1 MSNKASKI
9 ASDAF
14 LPVPEGTRI
23 RYQHYYIRKVLGE
36 IILGK
41 RTHEGQKETE
51 PKISPPILVGTV
63 AWLVTEAGEEIPNTH
78 AASMVHPNDT
88 AVKKLGRLKAHNRC
102 IKAYLKDHP

>member
-14 LPVPEGTRI
+14 LPVPDGTRI
-23 RYQHYYIRKVLGE
+23 RYQHYYARELKARTVHGKNVQLNDLFPPVL
-36 IILGK
+36 
-41 RTHEGQKETE
+41 TATA
-51 PKISPPILVGTV
+51 
-63 AWLVTEAGEEIPNTH
+63 AWLVDSNGNDIPGTFVT
-78 AASMVHPNDT
+78 SKVHPNDC